1 MATLEKIRGHAP
13 LLVTIVGLA
22 LLGFIIED
30 FLNSGS
36 TYFRQS
42 KNQVVTVN
50 GTSVDYQEY
59 QKRIEEMTEVTKLQY
74 GLQSLNEEQTLDLRQ
89 SVYNSIVSEIVMKD
103 VADKIGIDVT

>member
-50 GTSVDYQEY
+50 GTSVDYQE
-59 QKRIEEMTEVTKLQY
+59 
-74 GLQSLNEEQTLDLRQ
+74 
-89 SVYNSIVSEIVMKD
+89 
-103 VADKIGIDVT
+103 